1 MLEYITIE
9 PKANANAS
17 IIWLHGLGADGHDFA
32 DIVPALQLP
41 ADLPLR
47 FIFPHAPAIPVTL
60 NQGYVMPAWFDII
73 DIAIDGRRDI
83 AGMERAVAMIHEL
96 IQAEINKG
104 IAPTRLLLAGFSQGA
119 ATALMTALAYPQLI
133 AGVLGL
139 SGFLPDLS
147 TLTHYQDPRFPCF
160 LAHGTQDPIVPFTLG
175 QTTKDAF
182 IAADFPVSWHAYPMA
197 HQVCAEEIADI
208 SSWIADVLCNKGIR

>member
-1 MLEYITIE
+1 MLDYITIE

-83 AGMERAVAMIHEL
+83 AGMERAVAMIYEL

-104 IAPTRLLLAGFSQGA
+104 IEPTRLLLAGFSQGA
-119 ATALMTALAYPQLI
+119 ATALMTALVHPQCI
-133 AGVLGL
+133 GGVLGL

-147 TLTHYQDPRFPCF
+147 ALDRYQGPRFPCF
-160 LAHGTQDPIVPFTLG
+160 LAHGTQDPIVPFALG
-175 QTTKDAF
+175 KATKDAL
-182 IAADFPVSWHAYPMA
+182 IAADFPVSWHDYPMA
-197 HQVCAEEIADI
+197 HQVCAEEISDI
-208 SSWIADVLCNKGIR
+208 SIWITAMLGPQNT